1 MTTIYHHQTYPVEA
15 SNPAFDNRRSR
26 CISVPNAGWK
36 VSVRTSSHDPPMPS
50 SSHQQQADTFIY
62 GSYPSYYHHGHEQQ
76 RPERSSNDAFH
87 MRKNHGR
94 IDHQQRPASFVGGFI
109 VPQPPLLDSSHA
121 SLVPQQQSTTQL
133 YSVTIPSNNP
143 AYPTTTTSHHRH
155 HHQQSRNVSKQGS
168 DEKQPRRIR
177 VQSVNEMHRVW
188 IDVAPNETGST
199 LAEKIHT
206 IATFRTMKIIS
217 ITSAKGRDI
226 PLGKQPVFTSWDDLQ
241 DFQDGEEWKVKWVPL
256 ERRNIVDR
264 IMSRVVK

>member
-1 MTTIYHHQTYPVEA
+1 MTTTYHHQTYPVEA

-50 SSHQQQADTFIY
+50 SSHQRQADTFIY

-76 RPERSSNDAFH
+76 RPERLSNNDAFH

-94 IDHQQRPASFVGGFI
+94 IHHQQRPASFVGGFI
-109 VPQPPLLDSSHA
+109 VPQPPLLDPSHA
-121 SLVPQQQSTTQL
+121 SLVPQQRSTQL
-133 YSVTIPSNNP
+133 YSMTIPSNNP
-143 AYPTTTTSHHRH
+143 SYPTTTTSHHH

-199 LAEKIHT
+199 LADKIHT